1 MKKDYDKLLDLLI
14 SSTEKRLYADVNIGL
29 FLSSGIDSALI
40 ASIISKE
47 LKANINAYT
56 VAFSKGVD
64 ESIQAKEISDYLGL
78 DHHIIDSNQDINM
91 NDMTGSIFNIYNELN
106 DNLTALSI
114 NQISRASKNKVTVA
128 LGGIGGDELFFGYN
142 KYNFL
147 FKNKNLYK
155 LNRKYY
161 SLILGFLS
169 NLNISS
175 KINNVNDYINCDE
188 NLRFIALKDLNFK
201 KLFKI

>member
-1 MKKDYDKLLDLLI
+1 M
-14 SSTEKRLYADVNIGL
+14 
-29 FLSSGIDSALI
+29 
-40 ASIISKE
+40 
-47 LKANINAYT
+47 
-56 VAFSKGVD
+56 D

-147 FKNKNLYK
+147 FKNKNFYK
-155 LNRKYY
+155 LNKKYY

-201 KLFKI
+201 KLLLKFKIQTPNFNFSKFEGNFFNKIRTFDIYNIA